1 MALVSAGVNLS
12 GSKKLYCRYV
22 WSPLDRLILS
32 CGIIAIGLTAF
43 QAVVLGEPIK
53 LSLAWLPAG
62 FCFLLATLLLL
73 VRPKV
78 FAPAQLFE
86 RLKDTVKANILDPSK
101 LPDLESGKWQ
111 MSASL
116 LTLEDFYLKSQEM
129 FSEIGDFYTCL
140 LSPEAV
146 PFGRA
151 GRSLAD
157 YGISCGVKL
166 SVDRLLIF
174 DGDGNL
180 QPEQD
185 QLGRPLI
192 SAVIQGST
200 AFQFG
205 FRAGDVIL
213 SKDGRSQAGVSLGS
227 LNTLSRRADTSFVLL
242 RDGCELPAV
251 LPFGSPALPPLSLMR
266 MSDEIGCLR
275 VESFEKLSS
284 YSLSTAVERLSGF
297 RSMIVDL
304 RGNRGG
310 DIRSALIMLSGF
322 LSQGTLAYFQRRGHS
337 GKLETMRFQLDRKEI
352 SIEVRQGDSQTYV
365 PVRSGERL
373 RRLPESGHGKPLIVL
388 VDRYSMS
395 GAELFAGAVKDL
407 GRARVIGEK
416 TFGKGVGQDVIGIPP
431 CVKVSVTALRF
442 TTPAGHWPGDGA
454 ISVSDGIEPD
464 EAVPSGSG
472 VIIGG
477 TSDFQLMHAV
487 KMLSR

>member
-1 MALVSAGVNLS
+1 MNLS
-12 GSKKLYCRYV
+12 GGKKLYCRYV
-22 WSPLDRLILS
+22 WSSLDRLILFF
-32 CGIIAIGLTAF
+32 GILAIGLTAV
-43 QAVVLGEPIK
+43 QAVVLGQPIV
-53 LSLAWLPAG
+53 LSLTWLPAG
-62 FCFLLATLLLL
+62 LCLLAVAFLLLI
-73 VRPKV
+73 RPTI

-86 RLKDTVKANILDPSK
+86 RLKDTVRANILDPSK
-101 LPDLESGKWQ
+101 LPDLENDDWKDS
-111 MSASL
+111 SSL
-116 LTLEDFYLKSQEM
+116 LTLEDFYQKSQEM

-140 LSPEAV
+140 LSPEPV

-166 SVDRLLIF
+166 SGDRLLIF

-185 QLGRPLI
+185 ELGRPLI

-200 AFQFG
+200 AFQAG

-213 SKDGRSQAGVSLGS
+213 SKDGRSQAGISLGL
-227 LNTLSRRADTSFVLL
+227 LNTLSQREDTAFVLL

-251 LPFGSPALPPLSLMR
+251 LPFGCPAQPPLSLMR
-266 MSDEIGCLR
+266 LNDDIGCLR

-310 DIRSALIMLSGF
+310 DIRSALVMLSGF
-322 LSQGTLAYFQRRGHS
+322 LSQGTLAYFQRRGQS
-337 GKLETMRFQLDRKEI
+337 GKLETMRFQLDQQLI
-352 SIEVRQGDSQTYV
+352 SIESRQGDSQDYL

-373 RRLPESGHGKPLIVL
+373 RRLAERGHGKPLIVL

-407 GRARVIGEK
+407 GRAKVIGEK

-464 EAVPSGSG
+464 EAVAAGSG

-487 KMLSR
+487 KLLSQ